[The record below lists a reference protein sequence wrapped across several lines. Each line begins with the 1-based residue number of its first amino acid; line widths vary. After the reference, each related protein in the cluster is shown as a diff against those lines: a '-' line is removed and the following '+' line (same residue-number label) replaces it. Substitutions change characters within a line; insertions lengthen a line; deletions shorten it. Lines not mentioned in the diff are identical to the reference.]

1 MCIGAMNLVQRAT
14 QNVQFVG
21 PQLCSLVGASQSLSK
36 GLVHHRAAMFFLS
49 LQDELHA
56 GPSSGSMLHKDHNMD
71 PSFDLMYVF
80 SVILMS
86 FCTC

>member
-1 MCIGAMNLVQRAT
+1 
-14 QNVQFVG
+14 
-21 PQLCSLVGASQSLSK
+21 
-36 GLVHHRAAMFFLS
+36 MFFLS